1 MLGDK
6 KVSYSAMQS
15 TGTLTLGNYLG
26 ALDNW
31 LKMQEEYECFYA
43 IADLHSLTIRQNPA
57 ELRKRARDLYA
68 LYVAAG
74 LGILKK
80 TVFIFSHMFL
90 LMLNL
95 HGSLIALHIWAN

>member
-74 LGILKK
+74 LDPEK

-95 HGSLIALHIWAN
+95 HGSLIALRIWAN

>member
-6 KVSYSAMQS
+6 KVSYSAMKS

-68 LYVAAG
+68 MTA
-74 LGILKK
+74 IRS
-80 TVFIFSHMFL
+80 TVDSTLSCYTL
-90 LMLNL
+90 LVLRNAKR
-95 HGSLIALHIWAN
+95 IIKP

>member
-43 IADLHSLTIRQNPA
+43 IADCTLQQDLS
-57 ELRKRARDLYA
+57 RKK
-68 LYVAAG
+68 
-74 LGILKK
+74 I
-80 TVFIFSHMFL
+80 VFIFSHMFL

>member
-43 IADLHSLTIRQNPA
+43 IADLHSLTIRQN
-57 ELRKRARDLYA
+57 
-68 LYVAAG
+68 
-74 LGILKK
+74 

-95 HGSLIALHIWAN
+95 HGSLIALRIWAN

>member
-68 LYVAAG
+68 
-74 LGILKK
+74 
-80 TVFIFSHMFL
+80 FSHMFL

>member
-57 ELRKRARDLYA
+57 EL
-68 LYVAAG
+68 
-74 LGILKK
+74 
-80 TVFIFSHMFL
+80 SHMFL

>member
-57 ELRKRARDLYA
+57 ELEREQEIYMHCTLQQDL
-68 LYVAAG
+68 
-74 LGILKK
+74 ILKK

-95 HGSLIALHIWAN
+95 HGSLIALRIWAN

>member
-43 IADLHSLTIRQNPA
+43 IADLHSLTIRILLNLEREQ
-57 ELRKRARDLYA
+57 EIYMHCTLQQDL
-68 LYVAAG
+68 
-74 LGILKK
+74 ILKK

>member
-1 MLGDK
+1 
-6 KVSYSAMQS
+6 
-15 TGTLTLGNYLG
+15 
-26 ALDNW
+26 
-31 LKMQEEYECFYA
+31 MQEEYECFYA

-74 LGILKK
+74 LDPEK

>member
-15 TGTLTLGNYLG
+15 TGTLILGNYLG

-74 LGILKK
+74 LDPEK

>member
-57 ELRKRARDLYA
+57 ELRKRARYLYA
-68 LYVAAG
+68 L
-74 LGILKK
+74 LQQDLILKK

-95 HGSLIALHIWAN
+95 HGSLIALRIWAN